1 MRRKK
6 PLVTDEI
13 YHVFTR
19 SIADYVI
26 FNDKNEFERMRELLK
41 YYQIDNGIKFSE
53 FIELKSVVE
62 IGFNNFLDII
72 FKDKEKSVQI
82 IAYSLMPTHI
92 HLVLKQLMEN
102 GISNYMQKVLNS
114 YSTYFNIT
122 HKRKGPLW
130 ESRFKSVLVE
140 NDEQLNHL
148 VRYTHLNPTTANL
161 VQKPEDWLFSS
172 YREYLGIVEKNQKIC
187 QFDDILD
194 IKPNT
199 YRKFVNNQ
207 ISYQKEL
214 AKIKNLIID

>member
-140 NDEQLNHL
+140 KDEEINNFFL
-148 VRYTHLNPTTANL
+148 Y
-161 VQKPEDWLFSS
+161 FSL
-172 YREYLGIVEKNQKIC
+172 YYN
-187 QFDDILD
+187 
-194 IKPNT
+194 
-199 YRKFVNNQ
+199 
-207 ISYQKEL
+207 
-214 AKIKNLIID
+214 